1 MFQRISLAPLIVS
14 GLIFKVAGSRIGSPG
29 GGVLAEIAGGGE
41 IQTAITLVNLDS
53 LLAPYTLTFDD
64 DNGDPLTVSTTA
76 GPARSQLTA
85 FSVPVDQQGTTQ

>member
-1 MFQRISLAPLIVS
+1 M
-14 GLIFKVAGSRIGSPG
+14 
-29 GGVLAEIAGGGE
+29 LAEIAGGGE

-76 GPARSQLTA
+76 GPPRSQLTGILSSGRPTGNHA
-85 FSVPVDQQGTTQ
+85 VVAGAW

>member
-1 MFQRISLAPLIVS
+1 MFQRISLALLIVS
-14 GLIFKVAGSRIGSPG
+14 GSRIGSPG

-76 GPARSQLTA
+76 GPPRSQLTA

>member
-1 MFQRISLAPLIVS
+1 
-14 GLIFKVAGSRIGSPG
+14 
-29 GGVLAEIAGGGE
+29 VLAEIAGGGE

-76 GPARSQLTA
+76 GPPRSQLTA

>member
-1 MFQRISLAPLIVS
+1 M
-14 GLIFKVAGSRIGSPG
+14 
-29 GGVLAEIAGGGE
+29 LAEIAGGGE

-76 GPARSQLTA
+76 VATDGILSSGRPTGNHAA
-85 FSVPVDQQGTTQ
+85 VAGAW